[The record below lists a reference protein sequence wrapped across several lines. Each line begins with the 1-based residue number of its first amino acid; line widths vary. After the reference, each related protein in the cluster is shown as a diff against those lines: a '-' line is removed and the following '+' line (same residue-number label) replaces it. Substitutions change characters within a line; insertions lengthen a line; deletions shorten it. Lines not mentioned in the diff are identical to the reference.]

1 MKTKL
6 KGFTLIELL
15 IVLAVFGVIMFGAL
29 QLIPTVTR
37 MMVLSD
43 VHEGGNAAVSS
54 ISGYLENELS
64 TAEYLYASNVLPATT
79 TFGDNEIK
87 LDDTGIVEDY
97 VEQFYE
103 GVLRKGATV
112 DAPLY
117 GDGIVHVLLID
128 NTAATVDPTTNAVT
142 VPGGNGKISEITYR
156 VSSFDIGITATDIV
170 YESSREYA
178 VNKAYYDSYTFDIKC
193 GTYDEAGFDMTD
205 PVSYN
210 DFINNLS
217 SRHTAFSIR
226 ANTTR
231 NGQPYSFVTN
241 STMSLINIY
250 NRSGTGVPGVYYG
263 ITELANPSASDTRKI
278 VDITKGYNE
287 DGFSAHMSV
296 RNGTDFP
303 YSRTQGLLNTSKI
316 VDHTA
321 GSVNGYCFIYS
332 YGSEIDT
339 Q

>member
-1 MKTKL
+1 MKKKL

-64 TAEYLYASNVLPATT
+64 TAEYLYAYNKLPATT

-87 LDDTGIVEDY
+87 LDDTGDVEDF
-97 VEQFYE
+97 VELFYE

-112 DAPLY
+112 EHPDY
-117 GDGIVHVLLID
+117 GNGLVHVLLID
-128 NTAATVDPTTNAVT
+128 NTA
-142 VPGGNGKISEITYR
+142 NGKISEITYK
-156 VSSFDIGITATDIV
+156 VSDFAIGIDATDID

-178 VNKAYYDSYTFDIKC
+178 VNKAYYDSYSFDIRC
-193 GTYDEAGFDMTD
+193 GTFENLSTDGVDFDDKTSQSYED
-205 PVSYN
+205 FVS
-210 DFINNLS
+210 NLS
-217 SRHTAFSIR
+217 SKNTAFSIM
-226 ANTTR
+226 ATTTR
-231 NGQPYSFVTN
+231 QGQPYSFVTN

-250 NRSGTGVPGVYYG
+250 KNNTGVPGVYYV

-296 RNGTDFP
+296 RGEGTDFEL
-303 YSRTQGLLNTSKI
+303 SRTRGLLNTSKI
-316 VDHTA
+316 PHYNDDDE
-321 GSVNGYCFIYS
+321 SNNDGYCFIYS
-332 YGSEIDT
+332 YGSEINT